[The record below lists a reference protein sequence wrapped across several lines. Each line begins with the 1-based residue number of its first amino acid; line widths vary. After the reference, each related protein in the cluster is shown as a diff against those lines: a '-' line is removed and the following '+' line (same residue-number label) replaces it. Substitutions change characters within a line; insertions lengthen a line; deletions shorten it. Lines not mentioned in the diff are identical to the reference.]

1 MKGNTMKIA
10 KIVSN
15 MLCVAVLSIG
25 AITTVNA
32 HDNAYFDSNKSA
44 NGGQTR
50 MAGVYHFELVLAKDS
65 KEAKENSI
73 TVYVTD
79 HASKALAT
87 TGGTASLTI
96 VQGKNKSTVTLQPSG
111 TNQFIGK
118 AVYASNANFKGAL
131 TVTMAGK
138 PAEQARFT
146 PFAPVKKAAEKKEAE
161 HEHHH

>member
-1 MKGNTMKIA
+1 MKGKTMKIA
-10 KIVSN
+10 KIISN
-15 MLCVAVLSIG
+15 LLCVSVLSVG
-25 AITTVNA
+25 AVATVNA
-32 HDNAYFDSNKSA
+32 HDNAYLDSVKSV

-50 MAGVYHFELVLAKDS
+50 MAGVYHFELVLVKDS

-73 TVYVTD
+73 TVFVTD

-87 TGGTASLTI
+87 AGGAASLTI

-111 TNQFIGK
+111 INQFVGK

-138 PAEQARFT
+138 PVELARFT
-146 PFAPVKKAAEKKEAE
+146 PFAPVKAAPEKKDAG
-161 HEHHH
+161 HEHQH